1 MFLVFFLV
9 LILIIMFISAI
20 ILYPIIY
27 LIPIEKR
34 KGINQ
39 FFLVVLILSS
49 LTILVLSPFIMIG
62 VMYVLL
68 ILSIM
73 VASFSLIGYLYS
85 KTKFEN
91 ETKVNGRFS

>member
-1 MFLVFFLV
+1 MFLVFYLV
-9 LILIIMFISAI
+9 LILIVMFISAI

-27 LIPIEKR
+27 FIPLEKR

-49 LTILVLSPFIMIG
+49 LTILVLSPFMMIG
-62 VMYVLL
+62 GMNIFL

-85 KTKFEN
+85 KTKSEN
-91 ETKVNGRFS
+91 VTNVV